1 MKNNLNEYE
10 VALMNQF
17 LNGGGINEAKSIQIA
32 IRNFITEKK
41 EQIMQDRSLDERD
54 FRAFQVQT
62 VNNLFQFLKDNEFV
76 AEREGNVVFMTEKGK
91 SLRKQGSIEKYDEW
105 QKETRAK
112 NKVIIHTIE
121 TRGYLDQDEIVRNR
135 RALIIKR
142 IKKFI
147 VYPILLLALIFF
159 LLVAAHKYNL
169 DKDVP
174 FIRNMFNKIEE
185 QAKKGEQ
192 AEKGEKNAEK
202 KHNKKH

>member
-1 MKNNLNEYE
+1 MKNNLNDYE
-10 VALMNQF
+10 VGLMDQF

-32 IRNFITEKK
+32 IRNFIIEKK
-41 EQIMQDRSLDERD
+41 DQIMQERSLDERD

-62 VNNLFQFLKDNEFV
+62 GNNLFQFLKDNEFV

-91 SLRKQGSIEKYDEW
+91 SLRKQGSVAKYDEW

-142 IKKFI
+142 IKKFV
-147 VYPILLLALIFF
+147 VYPLLLLILVFF
-159 LLVAAHKYNL
+159 LLIGAHKYNL

-174 FIRNMFNKIEE
+174 FIRNMFNKAE
-185 QAKKGEQ
+185 QRAKEADKADE
-192 AEKGEKNAEK
+192 NSEK
-202 KHNKKH
+202 KHKKKH

>member
-1 MKNNLNEYE
+1 MKNSLNDYE
-10 VALMNQF
+10 VGLMDQF

-32 IRNFITEKK
+32 IRNFIIEKK
-41 EQIMQDRSLDERD
+41 EQIMQERSLDERD

-62 VNNLFQFLKDNEFV
+62 VNNLFQFLKENEFV

-91 SLRKQGSIEKYDEW
+91 SLRKQGSVAKYEEW

-142 IKKFI
+142 IKKFV
-147 VYPILLLALIFF
+147 VYPLLLLILVFF
-159 LLVAAHKYNL
+159 LLIGAHKYNL
-169 DKDVP
+169 DKNVP
-174 FIRNMFNKIEE
+174 FIRNMFNKAE
-185 QAKKGEQ
+185 QRAKETDKAAQ
-192 AEKGEKNAEK
+192 NDEK
-202 KHNKKH
+202 KHKKKH

>member
-1 MKNNLNEYE
+1 MKNNLNDYE
-10 VALMNQF
+10 VSLMDQF
-17 LNGGGINEAKSIQIA
+17 LNGGGINDAKSIQIA

-41 EQIMQDRSLDERD
+41 EQIMQERSLDERD
-54 FRAFQVQT
+54 FRAFHTQT

-91 SLRKQGSIEKYDEW
+91 SLRKQGSVAKYAEW

-121 TRGYLDQDEIVRNR
+121 TRGYLDQDEIIRNR

-142 IKKFI
+142 IKKFV
-147 VYPILLLALIFF
+147 VYPILLLILIFF
-159 LLVAAHKYNL
+159 LLIGAHKYNL

-174 FIRNMFNKIEE
+174 FIRNMFNKAE
-185 QAKKGEQ
+185 QRAKE
-192 AEKGEKNAEK
+192 ADNAEQNTDK
-202 KHNKKH
+202 KHKKKH